1 MSQQVKDRATSP
13 ERLEP
18 LATPVAGSKRRG
30 RVIAVGLAAVLAGT
44 AMGAVAYRIVVD
56 AQTEARV
63 ERAQAIQSSRWSEI
77 RRYYE
82 RTWIAAPVAASASN
96 PGTPW
101 RIAVTGTGPGLAF
114 VADQQAAFE
123 EHAVT
128 GTGPGLVTIAILQA
142 GGTLGENVAGTLG
155 AEHLPG
161 RLGSEWAL
169 VGTP

>member
-1 MSQQVKDRATSP
+1 MSQQVKDRATSL

-18 LATPVAGSKRRG
+18 RPTPVAGSKRRG
-30 RVIAVGLAAVLAGT
+30 RVIAVALAAVLAGS
-44 AMGAVAYRIVVD
+44 AMGAAVYRIVVD
-56 AQTEARV
+56 AQAEARM

-77 RRYYE
+77 SRYYE
-82 RTWIAAPVAASASN
+82 RTWIPAPVAASAEISA
-96 PGTPW
+96 TPW

-114 VADQQAAFE
+114 VADQQAAFAE
-123 EHAVT
+123 RAVT
-128 GTGPGLVTIAILQA
+128 GTGPGLVTIAVLQA
-142 GGTLGENVAGTLG
+142 GGTLGEDVAGTLG